1 MGSINSIVRDISNL
15 LKGNLSSREAKE
27 IDGTVR
33 RYLNPSPLHES
44 ASTEL
49 RCLKI
54 LEGTHFLQVTKF
66 MSPLVQNLDV

>member
-66 MSPLVQNLDV
+66 MSPLLQNLDV